1 VRVRSLVLKNLIGKL
16 IIKTM
21 NDYISDLL
29 ARLQNGI
36 MRKKESIEV
45 PNTKMVKQIIEVLEE
60 NNMIDT
66 FEELEDGKI
75 AVYPLYFED
84 DTPVIEHFTRISKPG
99 QRIYVSNTEITP
111 VMNGRGI
118 SIISTSS
125 GVMAGARAKSQNLG
139 GELICEVW

>member
-1 VRVRSLVLKNLIGKL
+1 VLKNLIGKL

-84 DTPVIEHFTRISKPG
+84 DTPVVEHFTRVSKPG

>member
-1 VRVRSLVLKNLIGKL
+1 VLKNLIGKL

>member
-1 VRVRSLVLKNLIGKL
+1 
-16 IIKTM
+16 M

>member
-1 VRVRSLVLKNLIGKL
+1 
-16 IIKTM
+16 M

-84 DTPVIEHFTRISKPG
+84 DTPVVEHFTRVSKPG